1 MFGRTNIS
9 VSRKLSLSSTIRN
22 KDVFIVGA
30 ARTPI
35 GSFRSQLATISS
47 PELGSVAIKAAVER
61 SGLKPEEVRE
71 NSVLPL
77 LMPIRIQAASV
88 SRIFRLR
95 KFVGYLSNKF
105 AILTNSYFVCYNFFP
120 TSLVGLHTSTVCTT
134 VNKVC
139 SSGLKA
145 IMLAAQQI
153 QIGNQNVVIGG
164 GMESMS
170 QVPFYL
176 DRGDTTYG
184 GIRLID
190 GIVKDG
196 LTDAYD
202 KCHMGNC
209 GEKTARELVI
219 SRDMQDEY
227 AIGSY
232 RKAAAAWKSGIMNAE
247 VVPVTVKTRKGTS
260 SVDMD
265 EEFSKVN
272 FDKMKLLKA
281 VFQKGMFS
289 SFSIDGTITYQPC
302 EQALKE
308 HNAKPAAR
316 IVAYA
321 DAATHPLDFAVAP
334 PLLVPKMLRAAGLKM
349 TEIDQWEVNEA
360 FSVVALAFIK
370 QVGCDPER
378 VNPHGGAVS
387 LGHPIGSFSTVSAT
401 ELATIAASA
410 AITRAGEEV
419 VFICSKHD
427 GFIDNVHLE
436 LPIDAIEESFVGCVL
451 TADCGQNVARQISI
465 AVGIPKTSQA
475 VTVNKV
481 CSSSM
486 KALAFAHLSIKS
498 GYRRKVLVVGCE
510 NMSQDGL
517 LRDGLE
523 DPTLR
528 TPMGLCA
535 EKSAKDYD
543 ISRGS
548 QDEFAIQSYTKAA
561 AAWKNGLFAEE
572 VVPVTIK
579 LKKGAEIV
587 VSEDEEYKKLVEA
600 KVSTLNPV
608 FLKDGSGTIT
618 AANASSLNDGAAAA
632 VVVRGDQIPQGVIP
646 LAEVVAFA
654 EAGGEP
660 VDFTVAPVWAV
671 KKLLEEV
678 NMTVKDVSLWEINEA
693 FSVTALVFIKELN
706 LDPAKVNV
714 KGGAVALGHPLGM
727 SGLRIVLSL
736 AHSLASGAFGVAA
749 ICNGGGEAMAV
760 LIRKT

>member
-71 NSVLPL
+71 VY
-77 LMPIRIQAASV
+77 MGQVCQANVGQAPARQAS
-88 SRIFRLR
+88 L
-95 KFVGYLSNKF
+95 
-105 AILTNSYFVCYNFFP
+105 AA
-120 TSLVGLHTSTVCTT
+120 GLHTSTVCTT

-247 VVPVTVKTRKGTS
+247 VVPVTVKTRKGTF

-281 VFQKGMFS
+281 VFQK
-289 SFSIDGTITYQPC
+289 DGTVTAGNASTLNDGAAAVLLAS

-387 LGHPIGSFSTVSAT
+387 LGHPIGMSGAR
-401 ELATIAASA
+401 L
-410 AITRAGEEV
+410 IT
-419 VFICSKHD
+419 HL
-427 GFIDNVHLE
+427 VHSL
-436 LPIDAIEESFVGCVL
+436 
-451 TADCGQNVARQISI
+451 
-465 AVGIPKTSQA
+465 
-475 VTVNKV
+475 
-481 CSSSM
+481 
-486 KALAFAHLSIKS
+486 KS
-498 GYRRKVLVVGCE
+498 GQR
-510 NMSQDGL
+510 GL
-517 LRDGLE
+517 
-523 DPTLR
+523 
-528 TPMGLCA
+528 
-535 EKSAKDYD
+535 
-543 ISRGS
+543 
-548 QDEFAIQSYTKAA
+548 
-561 AAWKNGLFAEE
+561 
-572 VVPVTIK
+572 
-579 LKKGAEIV
+579 
-587 VSEDEEYKKLVEA
+587 
-600 KVSTLNPV
+600 
-608 FLKDGSGTIT
+608 
-618 AANASSLNDGAAAA
+618 
-632 VVVRGDQIPQGVIP
+632 
-646 LAEVVAFA
+646 
-654 EAGGEP
+654 
-660 VDFTVAPVWAV
+660 
-671 KKLLEEV
+671 
-678 NMTVKDVSLWEINEA
+678 
-693 FSVTALVFIKELN
+693 
-706 LDPAKVNV
+706 
-714 KGGAVALGHPLGM
+714 
-727 SGLRIVLSL
+727 
-736 AHSLASGAFGVAA
+736 AA
-749 ICNGGGEAMAV
+749 ICNGGGGASGMIIEK
-760 LIRKT
+760 L